1 MSLTGHVTFSTLDWS
16 VPVSYENIARYG
28 GVWYTVHIQ
37 NMATG
42 REETLTC
49 SDTTISHSL
58 GHSTEYCFM
67 VRPEVSGGAGVYSER
82 QCYTSPGMTAVIT
95 CNKRVL
101 DITIWCINCNPA
113 AESQDVPVVSIAAP
127 SAGALVLLLLVAVT
141 VAAVCYIWR

>member
-1 MSLTGHVTFSTLDWS
+1 M
-16 VPVSYENIARYG
+16 
-28 GVWYTVHIQ
+28 
-37 NMATG
+37 
-42 REETLTC
+42 
-49 SDTTISHSL
+49 
-58 GHSTEYCFM
+58 
-67 VRPEVSGGAGVYSER
+67 YSER

-101 DITIWCINCNPA
+101 DITIWCINCTPA